1 SHLIRLLAGDGAYRV
16 LNRNVGITDRAYF
29 DRERYRSSF
38 NAVFAQLVDEGVLTR
53 TVAEI
58 ENGDLFK
65 LSPYKALTTDQ
76 AAAAVDI
83 LEGLFADLE
92 SGVGELV
99 VVQGEP
105 GTGKTIIAIY
115 LMKLLADIAVSR

>member
-1 SHLIRLLAGDGAYRV
+1 NARSRLLQHIDSPDKKHLRSVRVVLDDTFNKSVCLDLESHLIRLLAGDGACRI

-65 LSPYKALTTDQ
+65 LSPYKAL
-76 AAAAVDI
+76 
-83 LEGLFADLE
+83 
-92 SGVGELV
+92 
-99 VVQGEP
+99 
-105 GTGKTIIAIY
+105 
-115 LMKLLADIAVSR
+115 